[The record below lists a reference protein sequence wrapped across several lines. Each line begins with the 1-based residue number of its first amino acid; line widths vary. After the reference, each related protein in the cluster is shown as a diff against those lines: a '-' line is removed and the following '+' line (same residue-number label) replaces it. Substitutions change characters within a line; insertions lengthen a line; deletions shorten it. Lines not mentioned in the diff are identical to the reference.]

1 MTPVEI
7 IIRGDPK
14 GQPRPR
20 AYARRMGAN
29 FVARVYDS
37 DVADDWKRAVR
48 MAVRAKAPQAFPTR
62 LDDVPFKVVM
72 RFEFKRPKSHLSTAG
87 LLKAKSPVWHMSRPD
102 CDNLAKL
109 VLDQITDLALIWRDD
124 SQVVILVV
132 EKFWARADE
141 EGGCA
146 VRIEAMTDW

>member
-1 MTPVEI
+1 MTPLEI
-7 IIRGDPK
+7 IIKGDPK

-37 DVADDWKRAVR
+37 DVADEWKRAVR
-48 MAVRAKAPQAFPTR
+48 MSVRADAMRAFPQR
-62 LDDVPFKVVM
+62 LDDVGFKVVLTFTF
-72 RFEFKRPKSHLSTAG
+72 RRPKSHLSTAG
-87 LLKAKSPVWHMSRPD
+87 LLKAKSPLWHISRPD

-132 EKFWARADE
+132 EKFWARAGE

>member
-20 AYARRMGAN
+20 AYARRMGAS

-48 MAVRAKAPQAFPTR
+48 MAVRAKAPQAFPQR
-62 LDDVPFKVVM
+62 LDDVPFKVTM

-87 LLKAKSPVWHMSRPD
+87 LLKAKSPVWHISRPD

-109 VLDQITDLALIWRDD
+109 VLDQITDLGYVWRDD
-124 SQVVILVV
+124 SQVVVLVV
-132 EKFWARADE
+132 EKTWAQVGE
-141 EGGCA
+141 EGGCVLA
-146 VRIEAMTDW
+146 IEAMTDW